1 MKIAVLL
8 SSALLSMFLLQ
19 SCSKD
24 SDDVGKSREVLLTQH
39 TWKMEEITQVEN
51 NTQIYYK
58 RGGSTNTNN
67 FDNDKITFVTGGTG
81 TYSPTP
87 SETFN
92 ITWQFTNT
100 EKTAM
105 NIVISFTPTLTTTL
119 KCSELDLTENRFFCV
134 TSFTNATGK
143 PVLGSVYRTPL

>member
-1 MKIAVLL
+1 MKITVLL
-8 SSALLSMFLLQ
+8 SSALLSLFLLQ

-24 SDDVGKSREVLLTQH
+24 SDDVGKSKEALLTQH

-58 RGGSTNTNN
+58 RGGSTNTNS
-67 FDNDKITFVTGGTG
+67 FDNDKITFLAAGTG

-87 SETFN
+87 GETFN
-92 ITWQFTNT
+92 ITWQFTNM

-105 NIVISFTPTLTTTL
+105 NIVITFSPTVITTL
-119 KCSELDLTENRFFCV
+119 KCSELDLTGNRFFCV
-134 TSFTNATGK
+134 TSFTNASSQ
-143 PVLGSVYRTPL
+143 PVLSSVYRSPL